1 MHLAWQCGEMFGEG
15 VEVLWKMEK
24 ALGRASAECW
34 SCNTL
39 VVAACNRRLMVFTLT
54 LNILLFTYITKL
66 HVWPHMRM
74 ADSLVTFL
82 KAGNYLR

>member
-1 MHLAWQCGEMFGEG
+1 
-15 VEVLWKMEK
+15 
-24 ALGRASAECW
+24 
-34 SCNTL
+34 
-39 VVAACNRRLMVFTLT
+39 MVFTLT